1 MNEQRRVPSPW
12 VTVPTL
18 IGGLVGGMIG
28 YSLTRILCAEGTC
41 MPSSVLVGL
50 LCGLGAAAGFGT
62 IAVLALRSI
71 QEWQSAKAE
80 GGPMPT
86 VGCEVPED
94 D

>member
-1 MNEQRRVPSPW
+1 MSDRRRVPSPW
-12 VTVPTL
+12 VMLPTL

-28 YSLTRILCAEGTC
+28 YSLTRILCVEGSC
-41 MPSSVLVGL
+41 MPSSVIVGL
-50 LCGLGAAAGFGT
+50 LSGLGAAVGFGT

-71 QEWQSAKAE
+71 QEWQSAKTV